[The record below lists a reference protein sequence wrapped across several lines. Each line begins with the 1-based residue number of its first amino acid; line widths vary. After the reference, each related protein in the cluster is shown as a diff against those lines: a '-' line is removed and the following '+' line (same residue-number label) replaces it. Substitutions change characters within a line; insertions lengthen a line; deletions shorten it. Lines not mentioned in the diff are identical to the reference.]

1 MLYAW
6 LIGIRISGRLRS
18 SDPTDLNFLEG
29 LRLYIGDSL
38 IPYDRG
44 FLNECKTSGTIKN
57 NFLQL
62 KV

>member
-6 LIGIRISGRLRS
+6 LIGTRISGRLRS
-18 SDPTDLNFLEG
+18 SDPTDLNFLG
-29 LRLYIGDSL
+29 RLQLYIGDGL
-38 IPYDRG
+38 IPFDGRL
-44 FLNECKTSGTIKN
+44 LNERKTSGTIKN